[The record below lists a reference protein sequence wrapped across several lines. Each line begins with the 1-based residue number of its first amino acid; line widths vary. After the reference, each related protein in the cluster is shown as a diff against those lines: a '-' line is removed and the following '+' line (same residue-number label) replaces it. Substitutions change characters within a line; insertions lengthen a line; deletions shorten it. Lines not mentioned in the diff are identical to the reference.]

1 MNLSFRVF
9 IVLVLIV
16 MMKSP
21 VCAEVSS
28 ASVEKRETEIN
39 GLIKD
44 SLGQKNMR
52 PEATMK
58 LQDLTTSSLAQPTVS
73 TLAQPREILTMA
85 SILDIIKNTPNIVA
99 PDEKVKSE

>member
-1 MNLSFRVF
+1 MNLAFRLF
-9 IVLVLIV
+9 IMFALII

-21 VCAEVSS
+21 VIAEVSS

-52 PEATMK
+52 PEATMQ
-58 LQDLTTSSLAQPTVS
+58 LQNPTTSSLAQPTVS
-73 TLAQPREILTMA
+73 TLAQPRENLTMA
-85 SILDIIKNTPNIVA
+85 SILDIIKNAPNIVT